1 MVTLGLDSGSATTK
15 AAVFDGEKIQK
26 IYLEKTSDRPG
37 KVIRDMY
44 SQLYSQEIAMTVTT
58 GYGRGL
64 LEQADRK
71 ITEITC
77 HGAGAAYLMPQCS
90 AVIDIGGQDCK
101 VMLLDEHGKVT
112 DFLMND
118 KCAAVTGRFIDMTL
132 GRVGAKV
139 EELDEF
145 VRGATPEK
153 INSMCAVFAESEIVG
168 LLAQEKKAGD
178 ILLGCLHSICKRT
191 AIFAQKLIREEQE
204 VFFSGGLAQAE
215 VIRSILESY
224 MKPAHIVTHEL
235 AQYTGAIGAAVL
247 GYEKAGG
254 KKTWN

>member
-90 AVIDIGGQDCK
+90 AVIDI
-101 VMLLDEHGKVT
+101 
-112 DFLMND
+112 
-118 KCAAVTGRFIDMTL
+118 
-132 GRVGAKV
+132 
-139 EELDEF
+139 
-145 VRGATPEK
+145 
-153 INSMCAVFAESEIVG
+153 
-168 LLAQEKKAGD
+168 
-178 ILLGCLHSICKRT
+178 
-191 AIFAQKLIREEQE
+191 
-204 VFFSGGLAQAE
+204 
-215 VIRSILESY
+215 
-224 MKPAHIVTHEL
+224 
-235 AQYTGAIGAAVL
+235 
-247 GYEKAGG
+247 
-254 KKTWN
+254 